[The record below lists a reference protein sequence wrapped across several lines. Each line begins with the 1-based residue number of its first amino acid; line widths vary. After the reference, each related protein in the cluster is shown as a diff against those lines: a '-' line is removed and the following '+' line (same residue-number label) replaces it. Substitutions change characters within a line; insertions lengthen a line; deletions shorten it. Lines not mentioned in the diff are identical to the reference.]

1 MVFMLTYKYPASSS
15 AFIAGHSVQMIP
27 SPQVRMVHPAL
38 NYLLDP
44 VQVGVLASFKEI
56 IMISTLKKTK
66 HNIDPALHNTI
77 SRNKILK

>member
-1 MVFMLTYKYPASSS
+1 MT
-15 AFIAGHSVQMIP
+15 P

-56 IMISTLKKTK
+56 IMIST
-66 HNIDPALHNTI
+66 
-77 SRNKILK
+77 

>member
-1 MVFMLTYKYPASSS
+1 
-15 AFIAGHSVQMIP
+15 
-27 SPQVRMVHPAL
+27 MVHPAL

-56 IMISTLKKTK
+56 IIISTLKKTK
-66 HNIDPALHNTI
+66 LNIDPALHNTI